1 MNIGLYT
8 TTALFIIS
16 EILPFIPKTGNGFLH
31 SIFEII
37 KNILEFINKNKIE
50 VDKKIENKIDKSSEE
65 NEILFEKDTNKI
77 EELKKRLEDLNKEL
91 EKYKYLENV

>member
-8 TTALFIIS
+8 TTGLFIIS
-16 EILPFIPKTGNGFLH
+16 EILPFIPKIGNGFLH

-50 VDKKIENKIDKSSEE
+50 INEKIDKSSEE
-65 NEILFEKDTNKI
+65 NEILFEKDQTNKI

-91 EKYKYLENV
+91 EKYKYLENINNV